1 MPDGDKLHSKLPWRY
16 QRPYKRLCE
25 SKTSSQE
32 SVWELM
38 KALLQ
43 DIRQK
48 GDNFLKT
55 AQLLAEE
62 LENHLL
68 TIRFQGNLAP
78 FREDIDKFIKNSNL
92 SHRNQQILIQA
103 IQNTLKKIQNNTFT
117 NNLKEEMIAESF
129 KIILRV
135 NFIGKLPLN
144 QAHYAGVDDQTLR
157 QRVNEMTPEIESII
171 YTLSKK
177 ANQKGSVKDLRL
189 PRGKNRQV
197 IGMDEDLS
205 GSSGLGMVR

>member
-1 MPDGDKLHSKLPWRY
+1 MPDGDKVHSKLPWRY

-78 FREDIDKFIKNSNL
+78 FREDIDKSIKNSNL
-92 SHRNQQILIQA
+92 SHYNQQILIQA
-103 IQNTLKKIQNNTFT
+103 SRNLLKKIQNNILT
-117 NNLKEEMIAESF
+117 NNLKEEIIAESF
-129 KIILRV
+129 NIILRV
-135 NFIGKLPLN
+135 NFISKLPLN
-144 QAHYAGVDDQTLR
+144 QAHYAGVDDQLL
-157 QRVNEMTPEIESII
+157 QQLINEMIPEIQSII
-171 YTLSKK
+171 YRLSKK
-177 ANQKGSVKDLRL
+177 ANQQGSVKNLRL
-189 PRGKNRQV
+189 PRRKNRQV

-205 GSSGLGMVR
+205 

>member
-1 MPDGDKLHSKLPWRY
+1 MPDGDKVHSKLPWRY

-62 LENHLL
+62 LENHLV
-68 TIRFQGNLAP
+68 TIRFQGNLAL
-78 FREDIDKFIKNSNL
+78 FREDIYKSIRFFGLCYAMDGGYKGWNPYVERHL
-92 SHRNQQILIQA
+92 A
-103 IQNTLKKIQNNTFT
+103 IF
-117 NNLKEEMIAESF
+117 
-129 KIILRV
+129 V
-135 NFIGKLPLN
+135 NCF
-144 QAHYAGVDDQTLR
+144 
-157 QRVNEMTPEIESII
+157 
-171 YTLSKK
+171 
-177 ANQKGSVKDLRL
+177 
-189 PRGKNRQV
+189 
-197 IGMDEDLS
+197 
-205 GSSGLGMVR
+205 

>member
-1 MPDGDKLHSKLPWRY
+1 MPDGDKVHSKLPWRY

-32 SVWELM
+32 SVWELV

-43 DIRQK
+43 DIQQK

-171 YTLSKK
+171 CTLSKK
-177 ANQKGSVKDLRL
+177 ANQQGSVKNLRL
-189 PRGKNRQV
+189 PRRKNRQV

-205 GSSGLGMVR
+205 

>member
-1 MPDGDKLHSKLPWRY
+1 MPDGDKVHSKLPWRY
-16 QRPYKRLCE
+16 QRPYQRLCE

-177 ANQKGSVKDLRL
+177 ANQQGSVKNLRL
-189 PRGKNRQV
+189 PRRKNRQV

-205 GSSGLGMVR
+205 

>member
-1 MPDGDKLHSKLPWRY
+1 MPDGDKVHSKLPWRY
-16 QRPYKRLCE
+16 QRAYKRLCE

-32 SVWELM
+32 SVWELV

-78 FREDIDKFIKNSNL
+78 FREDIDKSIKNSNL
-92 SHRNQQILIQA
+92 SHYNQQILIQA
-103 IQNTLKKIQNNTFT
+103 SHNVQKKIQNNILT

-129 KIILRV
+129 NITLRV
-135 NFIGKLPLN
+135 NFIGKLLLN

-157 QRVNEMTPEIESII
+157 ERVNEMTPEIESII

-177 ANQKGSVKDLRL
+177 ANQQGSVKNLRL
-189 PRGKNRQV
+189 PRRKNRQV

-205 GSSGLGMVR
+205 

>member
-1 MPDGDKLHSKLPWRY
+1 MPDGDKVHSKLPWRY
-16 QRPYKRLCE
+16 QRPYQRLCE
-25 SKTSSQE
+25 SKTSYQE
-32 SVWELM
+32 SAWELM

-43 DIRQK
+43 DIQQK

-78 FREDIDKFIKNSNL
+78 FREDIDKSIKNSNL
-92 SHRNQQILIQA
+92 SHYDQQILIQA
-103 IQNTLKKIQNNTFT
+103 SHNLLKKIQNNILT

-129 KIILRV
+129 NITLRV

-157 QRVNEMTPEIESII
+157 ERVNEMTPEIESII

-177 ANQKGSVKDLRL
+177 ANQQGSVKNLRL
-189 PRGKNRQV
+189 PRRKNRQV

-205 GSSGLGMVR
+205 

>member
-1 MPDGDKLHSKLPWRY
+1 MPDGDKVHSKLPWRY
-16 QRPYKRLCE
+16 QRPYQRLCE

-32 SVWELM
+32 SAWELM

-43 DIRQK
+43 DIQQK

-129 KIILRV
+129 KIILLV

-157 QRVNEMTPEIESII
+157 ERVNEMTPEIESII

-177 ANQKGSVKDLRL
+177 ANQQGSVKNLRL
-189 PRGKNRQV
+189 PRRKNRQV

-205 GSSGLGMVR
+205 

>member
-1 MPDGDKLHSKLPWRY
+1 MPDGDKVHSKLPWRY

-32 SVWELM
+32 SVWELV

-43 DIRQK
+43 DIQQK

-78 FREDIDKFIKNSNL
+78 FREDIDKSIKNSRL
-92 SHRNQQILIQA
+92 FVTWYGS
-103 IQNTLKKIQNNTFT
+103 
-117 NNLKEEMIAESF
+117 
-129 KIILRV
+129 
-135 NFIGKLPLN
+135 IGGHKS
-144 QAHYAGVDDQTLR
+144 TK
-157 QRVNEMTPEIESII
+157 S
-171 YTLSKK
+171 
-177 ANQKGSVKDLRL
+177 
-189 PRGKNRQV
+189 
-197 IGMDEDLS
+197 LS
-205 GSSGLGMVR
+205 GKRLN

>member
-1 MPDGDKLHSKLPWRY
+1 MPDGDKVHSKLPWRY

-32 SVWELM
+32 SVWELV

-43 DIRQK
+43 DIQQK

-78 FREDIDKFIKNSNL
+78 FREDIDKSIKNSNL
-92 SHRNQQILIQA
+92 SHYDQQILIQA
-103 IQNTLKKIQNNTFT
+103 SQNLLKKIQNNILT
-117 NNLKEEMIAESF
+117 NNLKEEIIAESF
-129 KIILRV
+129 NITLRV

-157 QRVNEMTPEIESII
+157 ERVNEMTPEIESII

-189 PRGKNRQV
+189 PRRKNRQV

-205 GSSGLGMVR
+205 

>member
-1 MPDGDKLHSKLPWRY
+1 MPDGDKVHSKLPWRY

-32 SVWELM
+32 SVWELV

-43 DIRQK
+43 DIQQK

-78 FREDIDKFIKNSNL
+78 FREDIDKSIKNSNL
-92 SHRNQQILIQA
+92 SHYDQQILIQA
-103 IQNTLKKIQNNTFT
+103 SHNLLKKIQNNILT

-129 KIILRV
+129 NIILRV
-135 NFIGKLPLN
+135 NFISKLPLN
-144 QAHYAGVDDQTLR
+144 QAHHAGVDDQLL
-157 QRVNEMTPEIESII
+157 QQLINEMTPEIESII

-177 ANQKGSVKDLRL
+177 ANQQGSVKNLRL
-189 PRGKNRQV
+189 PRRKNRQV

-205 GSSGLGMVR
+205 

>member
-1 MPDGDKLHSKLPWRY
+1 MPDGDKVHSKLPWRY

-144 QAHYAGVDDQTLR
+144 QAHYAGVDDQTLQ

-177 ANQKGSVKDLRL
+177 ANQQGSVKNLRL
-189 PRGKNRQV
+189 PRRKNRQV

-205 GSSGLGMVR
+205 

>member
-1 MPDGDKLHSKLPWRY
+1 MPDGDKVHSKLPWRY

-32 SVWELM
+32 SVWELV

-43 DIRQK
+43 DIQQK
-48 GDNFLKT
+48 GDNFFKT

-78 FREDIDKFIKNSNL
+78 FREDIDKSIKNSNL
-92 SHRNQQILIQA
+92 SHYDQQILIQA
-103 IQNTLKKIQNNTFT
+103 SQNLLKKIQNNILT

-129 KIILRV
+129 NITLRV

-144 QAHYAGVDDQTLR
+144 QDHYAGVDDQTLR
-157 QRVNEMTPEIESII
+157 HEMTPEIESII

-177 ANQKGSVKDLRL
+177 ANQQGSVKNLRL
-189 PRGKNRQV
+189 PRRKNRQV

-205 GSSGLGMVR
+205 

>member
-1 MPDGDKLHSKLPWRY
+1 MPDGDKVHSKLPWRY

-32 SVWELM
+32 SAWELV

-43 DIRQK
+43 DIQQK

-78 FREDIDKFIKNSNL
+78 FREDIDKSIKNSNL
-92 SHRNQQILIQA
+92 SHYDQQILIQA
-103 IQNTLKKIQNNTFT
+103 SHNLLKKIQNNILT
-117 NNLKEEMIAESF
+117 NNLKEEIIAESF
-129 KIILRV
+129 NITLRV

-157 QRVNEMTPEIESII
+157 ERVNEMTPEIESII

-177 ANQKGSVKDLRL
+177 ANQQGSVKNLRL
-189 PRGKNRQV
+189 PRRKNRQV

-205 GSSGLGMVR
+205 